1 MKDNITNDINSSDN
15 VNVIH
20 VNLTKNKSLL
30 SKKRKPE
37 IKKEKYIDNIR
48 RLIMESGIDKNF
60 LKSKLFPEND
70 KEKDKNNNIKEE
82 KSKEK
87 EKENKIVVKEDI
99 KKKINTNNHV
109 QQYNALKEWCEKI
122 NFLPKE
128 EKVLNKII
136 LDDNEDEQC
145 EILNWQ
151 EKNNNIIN
159 ENEKGKIIFNDSQN
173 NKTFPHYIYLK
184 NDFSFN
190 ISLKNKIYSWKIK
203 FLSTSNLIGVGLA
216 YKDIVIKNEN
226 KFLVENNTEFINGV
240 FALFQTYNPQI
251 KKFCIRPWNCLDK
264 KLINYV
270 ANFPSFKKGKEI
282 IIKYNTN
289 KERIEFKIKNSVHI
303 MGGIKLVGK
312 NNINNN
318 NMILTPCVVFYK
330 PGDEVLFSEFIVDD
344 IIQDNSEYN
353 DDNEIIIED

>member
-1 MKDNITNDINSSDN
+1 MKKSITDNNKSSDN

-37 IKKEKYIDNIR
+37 IKNEKYIDNIR

-60 LKSKLFPEND
+60 LKAKLFPKSN
-70 KEKDKNNNIKEE
+70 KEKDKNNNIKE
-82 KSKEK
+82 KKEK
-87 EKENKIVVKEDI
+87 EKEKSNKLVVKEEI
-99 KKKINTNNHV
+99 KEKINTLNNV
-109 QQYNALKEWCEKI
+109 QQYNYLKEWCERI
-122 NFLPKE
+122 NFLPKK
-128 EKVLNKII
+128 EKKLNKIV
-136 LDDNEDEQC
+136 LDENEDEQY
-145 EILNWQ
+145 ENLNWQ
-151 EKNNNIIN
+151 ENNNNIIN
-159 ENEKGKIIFNDSQN
+159 ENEKGKIIFNGSQN
-173 NKTFPHYIYLK
+173 SKTFPHYIYLK

-226 KFLVENNTEFINGV
+226 KFLDENNTEFINGV

-251 KKFCIRPWNCLDK
+251 KKYCIRPWNCLDK

-318 NMILTPCVVFYK
+318 MILTPCIIFYK
-330 PGDEVLFSEFIVDD
+330 PGDEILFSEFNVDD
-344 IIQDNSEYN
+344 IVQDNSEDN
-353 DDNEIIIED
+353 EDNEIIIVDE